1 METDPRA
8 DEAPVG
14 HAVHA
19 LAPAVTE
26 YVPAGH
32 KTHVFA
38 LLAPDVPEYAPGGQD
53 VHVPEEF
60 APISTEYV
68 PATQLT
74 HALARSA
81 EYVPTGHNTH
91 TLELVAPVALEYAPA
106 AQFKHALVP
115 VTALYCPAAH
125 MVQAPPFGPE
135 NPASH
140 VQLTRNPLEA
150 AAREF
155 AGHKLQLGLPSGDH
169 CPSGH
174 ARHVSLPIAPKCTEY
189 NPTEQFEH
197 AVCPSWL
204 LYVPG
209 SQIRHV
215 NMPTACAYPL
225 LQ

>member
-1 METDPRA
+1 MELDPRA

-19 LAPAVTE
+19 LAPDTLE
-26 YVPAGH
+26 YFPVWH

-38 LLAPDVPEYAPGGQD
+38 LLAPDVPEYAPGAQLT
-53 VHVPEEF
+53 HVVEEF
-60 APISTEYV
+60 APTSAEYV

-106 AQFKHALVP
+106 AQFAHGLDP

-125 MVQAPPFGPE
+125 IVQAPPFGPE
-135 NPASH
+135 KPASH
-140 VQLTRNPLEA
+140 VQLMRNPLEA
-150 AAREF
+150 PAREF
-155 AGHKLQLGLPSGDH
+155 AGHRLQLGLPSGDH

-215 NMPTACAYPL
+215 NMPAACAYPL